1 MFTLHSQE
9 MTDEN
14 QMTYTVKKYELYLI
28 WQFIQLHKELEIN
41 GGYSL
46 SLPDL
51 QREPTVIWSKFS

>member
-1 MFTLHSQE
+1 

-41 GGYSL
+41 GGYGL